1 MGAGEMS
8 KRTEALRPGI
18 NLAPKE
24 AAEARRL
31 RRLGH
36 QIDQIAAKLQAPHE
50 EVEKALCQMRMPRPE
65 TTRGTLNIT
74 LAAHA
79 AVARERRGNEP
90 LWLVFDRMLDE
101 LFVLREKSSK
111 ATPAA
116 PPSKKSPFLPLF
128 DRMNASHWSISQL
141 GIAPNGSM
149 PVIAPISRFG
159 CEGVALALKK
169 RSVKPP
175 LFL

>member
-1 MGAGEMS
+1 MGKFRGRPPGMGAGEMS

-50 EVEKALCQMRMPRPE
+50 EIEKALCQMRMPRPE

-111 ATPAA
+111 ATPPA
-116 PPSKKSPFLPLF
+116 PPSKKSPLLPLF
-128 DRMNASHWSISQL
+128 DRMNASH
-141 GIAPNGSM
+141 
-149 PVIAPISRFG
+149 
-159 CEGVALALKK
+159 
-169 RSVKPP
+169 
-175 LFL
+175 